1 MGCLIFTANFTV
13 LEFWGT
19 EKNSDLFLGTEKNE
33 LSLTQESLVAALS
46 LRNLPSTASA
56 DLITMCD

>member
-13 LEFWGT
+13 LEFGGT

-46 LRNLPSTASA
+46 LRNLPSAASA